1 MIGAIQA
8 VEWSFRQL
16 TNRKI
21 FASIIIPCVIHV
33 SLLLGLGFAL
43 FTWLSGFMSWSLPEL
58 PAWLAWAQ
66 EGLGGALDVILWVLA
81 FVIAV
86 GFVAFGLTLITT
98 IAHFIASPF
107 NGWLSTNVE
116 NQIRPVQHPEFTL
129 WQMFKMGLSRELQRL
144 KYWLA
149 RAAVL
154 AVLSLIFLW
163 VPVINSM
170 VSFMWMIF
178 GAWMIGLQAVDY
190 VADNNGVDF
199 KSTVAACKT
208 AKMSVLSL
216 GAILMGMMLVPFLNL
231 ISMAIGVISG
241 TYLWNHVIDK
251 KRLK

>member
-1 MIGAIQA
+1 M
-8 VEWSFRQL
+8 
-16 TNRKI
+16 KYK
-21 FASIIIPCVIHV
+21 
-33 SLLLGLGFAL
+33 
-43 FTWLSGFMSWSLPEL
+43 
-58 PAWLAWAQ
+58 
-66 EGLGGALDVILWVLA
+66 
-81 FVIAV
+81 
-86 GFVAFGLTLITT
+86 LI
-98 IAHFIASPF
+98 
-107 NGWLSTNVE
+107 
-116 NQIRPVQHPEFTL
+116 
-129 WQMFKMGLSRELQRL
+129 
-144 KYWLA
+144 
-149 RAAVL
+149 

-208 AKMSVLSL
+208 AKISVLSL